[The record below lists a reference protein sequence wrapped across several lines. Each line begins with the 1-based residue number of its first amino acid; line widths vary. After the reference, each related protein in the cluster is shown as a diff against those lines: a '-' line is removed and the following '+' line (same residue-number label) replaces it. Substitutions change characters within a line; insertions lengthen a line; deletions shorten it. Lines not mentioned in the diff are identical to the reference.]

1 MIKIGVICNPR
12 SQQNKRDTSALKA
25 LTDGKPDL
33 LYARL
38 ERVEDLTGILADFAR
53 KEVGVIA
60 VSGGD
65 GTVQATLTALTTG
78 KRPFAELPAIAVLD
92 ADSTLVAQ
100 QAVNGPRQLGRVF
113 DQLAIPNG
121 ENAT

>member
-12 SQQNKRDTSALKA
+12 SQRNKRDTSALKA

-60 VSGGD
+60 VSGGPYS
-65 GTVQATLTALTTG
+65 GEYIAYTLPDE
-78 KRPFAELPAIAVLD
+78 R
-92 ADSTLVAQ
+92 
-100 QAVNGPRQLGRVF
+100 
-113 DQLAIPNG
+113 
-121 ENAT
+121 